1 MPYLLFSFMAGGV
14 LPGGY
19 NYLHISK
26 PEVPIRLDLELA
38 LCDHVSYII

>member
-1 MPYLLFSFMAGGV
+1 MAGGI

-26 PEVPIRLDLELA
+26 PGIPVPLGVELDPY
-38 LCDHVSYII
+38 DRVS